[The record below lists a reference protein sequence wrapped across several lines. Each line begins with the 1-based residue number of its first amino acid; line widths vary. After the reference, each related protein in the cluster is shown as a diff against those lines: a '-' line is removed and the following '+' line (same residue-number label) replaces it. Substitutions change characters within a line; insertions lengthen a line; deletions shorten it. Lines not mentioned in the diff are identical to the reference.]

1 MASILRNI
9 KVPVPIYWEFA
20 NTLEMPVLEKRCQC
34 AFLLLKSSQNRADNT
49 LVPRKLF
56 AFRFFGECKRVALGT
71 ELFSKGISRG
81 IGKTWILHFFVK
93 VIFLSFRCFHYPRPV
108 LIFCS
113 HNIAKRRADNSQTS
127 LKK

>member
-1 MASILRNI
+1 MASILRNM

-56 AFRFFGECKRVALGT
+56 AFRFFDECKRVALGT
-71 ELFSKGISRG
+71 KLFSKGISRG
-81 IGKTWILHFFVK
+81 IGKTWILHFFAK
-93 VIFLSFRCFHYPRPV
+93 VIFFKLPVFSLS
-108 LIFCS
+108 
-113 HNIAKRRADNSQTS
+113 TS
-127 LKK
+127 CIDLLFS

>member
-20 NTLEMPVLEKRCQC
+20 NTLEMLEKRCQC

-81 IGKTWILHFFVK
+81 IGKTWILHFFAK
-93 VIFLSFRCFHYPRPV
+93 VIFFKLPVFSLS
-108 LIFCS
+108 
-113 HNIAKRRADNSQTS
+113 TS
-127 LKK
+127 CIDLLFS

>member
-1 MASILRNI
+1 MASILRNM

-34 AFLLLKSSQNRADNT
+34 TFLLLKSSQNRANNT

-71 ELFSKGISRG
+71 DCS
-81 IGKTWILHFFVK
+81 VK
-93 VIFLSFRCFHYPRPV
+93 EFPEG
-108 LIFCS
+108 
-113 HNIAKRRADNSQTS
+113 
-127 LKK
+127 

>member
-20 NTLEMPVLEKRCQC
+20 NTLEMLEKRCQC

-71 ELFSKGISRG
+71 DCS
-81 IGKTWILHFFVK
+81 VK
-93 VIFLSFRCFHYPRPV
+93 EFPEG
-108 LIFCS
+108 
-113 HNIAKRRADNSQTS
+113 
-127 LKK
+127 

>member
-34 AFLLLKSSQNRADNT
+34 TFLLLKSSQNRA
-49 LVPRKLF
+49 VPRKLF
-56 AFRFFGECKRVALGT
+56 AFRFFGECKQVALGT

-81 IGKTWILHFFVK
+81 IGKTWILHFFAK
-93 VIFLSFRCFHYPRPV
+93 VIFFKLPVFSLS
-108 LIFCS
+108 
-113 HNIAKRRADNSQTS
+113 TS
-127 LKK
+127 CIDLLFS